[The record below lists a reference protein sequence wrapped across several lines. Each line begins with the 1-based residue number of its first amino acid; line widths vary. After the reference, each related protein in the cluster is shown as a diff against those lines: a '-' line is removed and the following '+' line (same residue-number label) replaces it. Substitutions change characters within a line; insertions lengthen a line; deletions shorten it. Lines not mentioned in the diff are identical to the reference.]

1 MAYICKFNSK
11 TLGIPLSIL
20 LTFNS
25 LTCEA
30 LDSNLS
36 LQVASLYWLTADV
49 QMKKKKK
56 FFCDKPSVSELS
68 ILTTLSTIIQILLT
82 NYLVI

>member
-1 MAYICKFNSK
+1 MMAYICNFSSK

-20 LTFNS
+20 LHFNS

-36 LQVASLYWLTADV
+36 LQDTSLYWLTADF
-49 QMKKKKK
+49 QMKN
-56 FFCDKPSVSELS
+56 FLCDKPSVSELNA
-68 ILTTLSTIIQILLT
+68 IIQILLT
-82 NYLVI
+82 NYFTV